1 MPDKKPITLADLR
14 AKRDDIL
21 RLAEARGVYN
31 VRVFGSV
38 ARGDANADSD
48 VDLLVCFPDNYR
60 LRDHAGLVVLLEQLL
75 GYPVDIA
82 IEQNLREVYRPH
94 ILKDAIPL

>member
-38 ARGDANADSD
+38 VRGDANADSD
-48 VDLLVCFPDNYR
+48 VDLLFVFQIIIVCATMQDWLY
-60 LRDHAGLVVLLEQLL
+60 
-75 GYPVDIA
+75 Y
-82 IEQNLREVYRPH
+82 
-94 ILKDAIPL
+94 